1 MDAWNHLIKEI
12 LQCSKN
18 FLVVWD
24 TNNLNWNSLYIQTM
38 TTMNGKDDDDDN
50 NEFGNA
56 ISFKFLFKRQRWEM
70 IDRI

>member
-1 MDAWNHLIKEI
+1 MDAWNHLTKEI

-18 FLVVWD
+18 FWVVWD
-24 TNNLNWNSLYIQTM
+24 TNNLKLKFFIYPDNDNNEWQ
-38 TTMNGKDDDDDN
+38 DDDDDN

-70 IDRI
+70 IDRK